1 MFSSK
6 YICIGIIL
14 KLVAYLSTFTKY
26 VLCSL
31 SGAEGYLQDIRKEE
45 RSLIPHLSSYL
56 MKLGKEQKK
65 PNQAERRKLYK
76 VKNRNQ

>member
-31 SGAEGYLQDIRKEE
+31 SGAKGYLQDFRKE

-65 PNQAERRKLYK
+65 PKEAERRKLHK